1 MSKQIGVKCP
11 ECGND
16 DRERFGVIG
25 ISKTRQEIY
34 IYENGAFEESGYV
47 YHAPSVVVRGSTG
60 DVLVTCRLCGH
71 DFYTSKV
78 RPMDEMQEG

>member
-25 ISKTRQEIY
+25 MARTKQEIY
-34 IYENGAFEESGYV
+34 VYPDGTFVVSRYIYSEISK
-47 YHAPSVVVRGSTG
+47 PVRGKTG
-60 DVLVTCRLCGH
+60 DTLLTCRVCEH
-71 DFYTSKV
+71 EFYTSKA
-78 RPMDEMQEG
+78 RPIEEGAMP